1 MIYLTIL
8 LHLYQPKTPEI
19 QNKEIFNKI
28 TEECYY
34 PLSEILKNCGDYTLN
49 LHATLTEAFLDES
62 ITKIG
67 DKTIENLIEACENG
81 NIDFTDTPKYHLIPD
96 LYPKHWTELQIMQNR
111 KTNELVGLKKHVKV
125 LRSPEEF
132 SSKKIAEIA
141 KSVDDEF
148 IIVSSFKKPYFT
160 NSEFPMGVDHY
171 NNKKLVRMLFRD
183 DYNSNRIAFEKIS
196 AKGFLE
202 GLKNSYY
209 NAYKNQEDVY
219 SLITLDGETF
229 GHHKKGYYKFLEDLN
244 EEVVEYD
251 GIELVKISDLI
262 KLKQFHTE
270 RKMKVID
277 NSWAGEKDSWLNK
290 NDPKIK
296 DYLRFVNAKIKTVEE
311 NNNREFYEELLFDI
325 QPATSSCGEW
335 HLSARYTS
343 SPVIDISKNL
353 VRYATKVFRRYDLE
367 EEFIINMIFR

>member
-49 LHATLTEAFLDES
+49 LHATLTEAFFDES

-141 KSVDDEF
+141 KSANDEF

-171 NNKKLVRMLFRD
+171 NKKLVRMLFRD

-229 GHHKKGYYKFLEDLN
+229 GHHKKGYYKF
-244 EEVVEYD
+244 
-251 GIELVKISDLI
+251 
-262 KLKQFHTE
+262 
-270 RKMKVID
+270 
-277 NSWAGEKDSWLNK
+277 
-290 NDPKIK
+290 
-296 DYLRFVNAKIKTVEE
+296 
-311 NNNREFYEELLFDI
+311 
-325 QPATSSCGEW
+325 
-335 HLSARYTS
+335 
-343 SPVIDISKNL
+343 
-353 VRYATKVFRRYDLE
+353 
-367 EEFIINMIFR
+367 